1 VNLAIERLL
10 SVARHEIGVAEHP
23 KGSNNV
29 KYNTAFYG
37 HPIHRKAG
45 DDPRVGAWC
54 VVFQWWCFQRAGIP
68 TSIFPASANVFRT
81 RDWFKKHHQFAHT
94 PHVGSLVIFE
104 KSHIGLVEKVLK
116 NGRIQTIEGNTDSSG
131 SPTGGQVMRV
141 THGRNDGIQGFC
153 NPDYRRAV
161 RILTKHGAPP
171 LPQQARA
178 SMRAG
183 GMAAKTA
190 PRPTASPAIV
200 LPARTVVHADNVH
213 LPAGRTKYVQ
223 FGSASVNT
231 GRFWREPVG
240 TRRGYNLVVGPGAY
254 LADVTVAAPEPS
266 DNNEIEFRLV
276 QADPAGGFHVVRRLP
291 AGRIGVDSAGSGH
304 STTLSSLGPGHHVWL
319 AMRSEQE
326 VVLPS
331 VSVELVLLSR

>member
-1 VNLAIERLL
+1 MNLAIQRLL
-10 SVARHEIGVAEHP
+10 DTARHEIGVAEHP

-37 HPIHRKAG
+37 HKIQRRPG

-68 TSIFPASANVFRT
+68 TSIFPKSANVFRT
-81 RDWFKKHHQFAHT
+81 RDWFKKRHQFAHT

-141 THGRNDGIQGFC
+141 THGRDDGIQGFC
-153 NPDYRRAV
+153 NPDYRTAA
-161 RILTKHGAPP
+161 RILTRRGP
-171 LPQQARA
+171 LPQSRA

-183 GMAAKTA
+183 GTAAKTG
-190 PRPTASPAIV
+190 PRPPAGRAVV
-200 LPARTVVHADNVH
+200 LPARTVVHADNVR
-213 LPAGRTKYVQ
+213 LPAGRTRYVQ

-231 GRFWREPVG
+231 AGFWRPPVG
-240 TRRGYNLVVGPGAY
+240 ARLGYNLVVGPGAY
-254 LADVTVAAPEPS
+254 VADVSVKAPES
-266 DNNEIEFRLV
+266 LDGNEIEFGLV
-276 QADPAGGFHVVRRLP
+276 QADPTGGFHVVRRLP
-291 AGRIGVDSAGSGH
+291 LGRVGGDNGGSGH
-304 STTLSSLGPGHHVWL
+304 STTLSSLGPNHHLWV
-319 AMRSEQE
+319 AMRSDQE

-331 VSVELVLLSR
+331 VSVELILLSR